1 MTAARAPFLRP
12 LTGSAGLWQ
21 PVKPSFAALANSA
34 LGNAGSPA
42 DGTDASILN
51 LMQALSAAS
60 PLLDA
65 ITAAGTL
72 LAAADTATNAIKL
85 PDLDA
90 AIAAAQAASSG
101 QLAKLGQAL
110 GLLATSPTWTAGIG
124 QAPPAPVDVITG
136 VSAPSSGGGTSGLQ
150 GATYAAAVSTA
161 ADSAV
166 GAAASAG
173 YITGAVASEAVL
185 AISIIGIAVGVALI
199 LVHYLGHGCGQP
211 CIDAAKAEQIYE
223 AASDDILAAY
233 KLGMITQGQAVGIMA
248 HLFAAG
254 TQHMA
259 GFNTSQANK
268 GAMNMQKVINALI
281 AQVPHTAQA
290 KATPLNLNTAHL
302 DYIQGPGWYPDALT
316 AATPLADEYLN
327 AVATTKGA

>member
-1 MTAARAPFLRP
+1 MAARAPFLRP

-21 PVKPSFAALANSA
+21 PAKPSFAALANSA
-34 LGNAGSPA
+34 LGNAGSSA

-65 ITAAGTL
+65 ITRAGTL
-72 LAAADTATNAIKL
+72 LQAADIATNAIKL

-110 GLLATSPTWTAGIG
+110 GLLATSPSWTAGVG
-124 QAPPAPVDVITG
+124 PPPPAPACDVTAIG
-136 VSAPSSGGGTSGLQ
+136 APAPAGGSGL
-150 GATYAAAVSTA
+150 GSEELDTA
-161 ADSAV
+161 GVTA
-166 GAAASAG
+166 AAASLVASLHTAAVIG
-173 YITGAVASEAVL
+173 TAVASEALL
-185 AISIIGIAVGVALI
+185 AITVIGIAVGVALI
-199 LVHYLGHGCGQP
+199 LVHYFGHGCGQP

-223 AASDDILAAY
+223 AAVDDIFAVY
-233 KLGMITQGQAVGIMA
+233 KLGMITQGQTIGIMT

-268 GAMNMQKVINALI
+268 GAINMQTVISALI

-316 AATPLADEYLN
+316 AATPLADEYLT
-327 AVATTKGA
+327 AVTTAKGA